1 MTDNKTKFI
10 DAGGEDLF
18 KKATNNNILLDEQI
32 EAIMQLFV
40 SKADVVHVAKTI
52 NNSEIAKNNY
62 NLLVSSF
69 IEAKIT
75 VKELKFLS

>member
-1 MTDNKTKFI
+1 
-10 DAGGEDLF
+10 
-18 KKATNNNILLDEQI
+18 
-32 EAIMQLFV
+32 MQLFV